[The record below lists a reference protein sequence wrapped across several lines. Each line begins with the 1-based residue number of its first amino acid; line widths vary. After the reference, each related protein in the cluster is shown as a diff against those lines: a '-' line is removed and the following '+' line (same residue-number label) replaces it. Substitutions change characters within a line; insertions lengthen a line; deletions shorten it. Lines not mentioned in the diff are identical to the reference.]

1 MWHDSSPL
9 VTLSGIENKRALF
22 DVFYFDKS
30 NIVPVVMSSKP
41 PTKWDGG
48 RTCTKIF
55 FIFLD
60 KFLGP

>member
-22 DVFYFDKS
+22 DVFYFDKG

-41 PTKWDGG
+41 PSKWVGR